1 MKGEDSVGN
10 RALRITRIKKLFG
23 ACLSKERIGI
33 YLKIDGKIPEL
44 FTPIGQDEVCPDG
57 TVIKNDPIR
66 LLPRIDNGESY
77 LVRIP
82 EGEHVLSV
90 DNYGKHAEIKISSA
104 CNAVFCWYD
113 EKGVHV
119 SAKRPI
125 STWVKYIIVLI
136 VFVYGLSFIIFV
148 LNLLFL

>member
-1 MKGEDSVGN
+1 MSN

-23 ACLSKERIGI
+23 ASLSKERIGI

-82 EGEHVLSV
+82 EGEHIISV
-90 DNYGKHAEIKISSA
+90 DNYSNHAEIKISPA

-113 EKGVHV
+113 EKGVHI
-119 SAKRPI
+119 SERRPI
-125 STWVKYIIVLI
+125 PAWVKFCIILV
-136 VFVYGLSFIIFV
+136 VFVYGLSFLMFLISIFNFV
-148 LNLLFL
+148 D

>member
-1 MKGEDSVGN
+1 MSN

-23 ACLSKERIGI
+23 ASLSKERIGI

-82 EGEHVLSV
+82 EGEHIISV
-90 DNYGKHAEIKISSA
+90 DNYSNHAEIKYHPLAMPYSVGMTKKA
-104 CNAVFCWYD
+104 FTFL
-113 EKGVHV
+113 KGGPSRHGLNSV
-119 SAKRPI
+119 S
-125 STWVKYIIVLI
+125 Y
-136 VFVYGLSFIIFV
+136 
-148 LNLLFL
+148 

>member
-1 MKGEDSVGN
+1 MSN

-23 ACLSKERIGI
+23 ASLSKERIGI

-82 EGEHVLSV
+82 EGEHKGLPIRHVLCYTFAHEG
-90 DNYGKHAEIKISSA
+90 YGSLSS
-104 CNAVFCWYD
+104 
-113 EKGVHV
+113 
-119 SAKRPI
+119 
-125 STWVKYIIVLI
+125 T
-136 VFVYGLSFIIFV
+136 
-148 LNLLFL
+148 

>member
-23 ACLSKERIGI
+23 ASLSKERIGI

-82 EGEHVLSV
+82 EGEHILSV
-90 DNYGKHAEIKISSA
+90 DNYAKHAEIKISPA

-119 SAKRPI
+119 STRRPI
-125 STWVKYIIVLI
+125 PSWIKFCIILV
-136 VFVYGLSFIIFV
+136 VFVYGLSFLISV
-148 LNLLFL
+148 LNLLLL